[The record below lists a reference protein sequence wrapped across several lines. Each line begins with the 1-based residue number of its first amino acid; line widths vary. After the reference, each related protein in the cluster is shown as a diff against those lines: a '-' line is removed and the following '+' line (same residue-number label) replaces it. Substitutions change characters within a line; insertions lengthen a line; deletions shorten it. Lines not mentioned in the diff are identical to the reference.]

1 MVKVIWLR
9 CLATNKLKCFE
20 FNGYNDTL
28 KIGDY
33 ISQIQVGIKTDKND
47 FGRETWSTNDI
58 SYNNYR
64 VEMIKGFEDFDSFS
78 YYCDIH
84 KQWSYIKGYEWVR
97 QDAPRD
103 VIYKYLHE
111 TDISDDGK
119 SIIYYYKENFY
130 NNYEVFISAIRD
142 ELDNVTITQGEE
154 RMDIDN
160 YVIVRFPDRWGNFN
174 KDSKTYLFTATET
187 VFKNLEIGSIIGI
200 TQTYDTN
207 NGLLTDCYKDKKIR
221 VEAKFCCSKKNIAR
235 LPQFSNFE
243 EIYIKQITL
252 HTVFSETFTS
262 EELTRISCEFDYMN
276 ASHSY
281 SYKIYEAKNTLYL
294 KTFSEVVEYIT
305 KQRAA
310 NLRTPIIFSEE
321 DSNIVSTT
329 SSPMSISV
337 DNSNNLPIDER
348 FKALNEKIDNALKM
362 SLEKKEQ
369 KNEDYI
375 CRIER
380 IIAESDFVVPFGNE
394 RGTLKGSTEEK
405 TIVDAETFKPYDDNT
420 LIKAGTAYYRY
431 TCSKHPIKIWNNNNN
446 KERKFMNIFKNF
458 NFGELKTPSIA
469 CSFKGIAFKGTD
481 GSYCVYDIDA
491 NEAINV
497 SDFIVDIPLYTI
509 PVSKD
514 SLKKGDIILH
524 KNCFYIVKVNGA
536 STFEAID
543 PIGGTIQFLV
553 PEKSIFGFNY
563 YTKVVSPFSMMNS
576 TASED
581 NPFGN
586 MLPFLFMNNKED
598 NEDFKYLMMF
608 SLMGNKDTNMNQMLP
623 FLFMNN
629 DKEMNPMA
637 IMMLMQNF
645 NSDVTPVPKESNNE
659 DMNGIKQ
666 ELAEIKATLTQFN
679 DIINEA

>member
-9 CLATNKLKCFE
+9 NLTTDELKCFE

-33 ISQIQVGIKTDKND
+33 ISNIQIGHKTDKND
-47 FGRETWSTNDI
+47 FGREIWSTHNIYHND
-58 SYNNYR
+58 YR
-64 VEMIKGFEDFDSFS
+64 VEMIKGFDDFDSFS

-84 KQWSYIKGYEWVR
+84 KQWSYIKSYEWIR
-97 QDAPRD
+97 QEFPRD
-103 VIYKYLHE
+103 VIYKYLHS
-111 TDISDDGK
+111 TDISDSGK
-119 SIIYYYKENFY
+119 NIIYQYKENFY
-130 NNYEVFISAIRD
+130 NYEDFISAIRD
-142 ELDNVTITQGEE
+142 DLDNVTINQGEE

-174 KDSKTYLFTATET
+174 KDSKTYLFTATEI

-200 TQTYDTN
+200 IQTYDTK
-207 NGLLTDCYKDKKIR
+207 NGLQIDYYKDKKIR
-221 VEAKFCCSKKNIAR
+221 VEAKFCCSKKNVVR
-235 LPQFSNFE
+235 LPQFNNFE
-243 EIYIKQITL
+243 EIYIKEITL
-252 HTVFSETFTS
+252 HKVFSETFTS
-262 EELTRISCEFDYMN
+262 EELTRISCEFDFTN
-276 ASHSY
+276 ASY
-281 SYKIYEAKNTLYL
+281 SYKIYGEKNTLYL

-310 NLRTPIIFSEE
+310 RFRPSVVLSEE
-321 DSNIVSTT
+321 GSNIVSTT

-337 DNSNNLPIDER
+337 DNSNNLSIEER
-348 FKALNEKIDNALKM
+348 FKALDEKIENTLKK
-362 SLEKKEQ
+362 LLKKEAQ
-369 KNEDYI
+369 KNEEVYI
-375 CRIER
+375 PRIER

-394 RGTLKGSTEEK
+394 KGTFSDSTEET
-405 TIVDAETFKPYDDNT
+405 TIIDAETMEPYNDNT

-431 TCSKHPIKIWNNNNN
+431 TCSKHPVKIQNNNNNNN

-481 GSYCVYDIDA
+481 GSYCVYDIDT

-497 SDFIVDIPLYTI
+497 SDFVVDVPLYTI
-509 PVSKD
+509 PVSRD
-514 SLKKGDIILH
+514 NLKKGDIILH
-524 KNCFYIVKVNGA
+524 RNCFYIVKVNGA

-543 PIGGTIQFLV
+543 PLGGTIQFLV

-586 MLPFLFMNNKED
+586 MLPFLFMNNKEN

-623 FLFMNN
+623 FLLMSDN
-629 DKEMNPMA
+629 KEMNPMTM
-637 IMMLMQNF
+637 MMLMQNF
-645 NSDVTPVPKESNNE
+645 NSDIALVPKENNNE
-659 DMNGIKQ
+659 DMSGIKQ